1 MAARDRHLHKNAAP
15 TKKEQLRQIKK
26 RQSTIFMAAVGI
38 ILMLIAV
45 GAFYYIPKVQADMA
59 ALNGPNLTPQS
70 ISGPAIDIELTD
82 LNGLPVKLSDYK
94 GNVILYNAWATWC
107 PPCKEEMPIL
117 AEYYLEHADEGFVIV
132 AISDAEPVEAVK
144 SFYQA
149 NNIPFPMWPDPT
161 HIASDL
167 YGIDGL
173 PTSFVIDRDF
183 NVVYRWSGG
192 VNKAVLDT
200 FITPLLSQ

>member
-1 MAARDRHLHKNAAP
+1 MNVKNRQSAGQS
-15 TKKEQLRQIKK
+15 KKERLRQVKK
-26 RQSTIFMAAVGI
+26 QQSTIMMASLGTIFLLLAI
-38 ILMLIAV
+38 
-45 GAFYYIPKVQADMA
+45 GAFIYIPQAQAELA
-59 ALNGPNLTPQS
+59 ALNAPNLQPQ
-70 ISGPAIDIELTD
+70 AIEGQAMDVELTD
-82 LNGLPVKLSDYK
+82 LNGLPVKFSDFK

-117 AEYYLEHADEGFVIV
+117 AEYYLEHAKEGFVIIAV
-132 AISDAEPVEAVK
+132 SDAEPVEAVA

-161 HIASDL
+161 HIASDI

-173 PTSFVIDRDF
+173 PTSYVIDRDF
-183 NVVYRWSGG
+183 NLVYRWSGG

-200 FITPLLSQ
+200 YITPLLAK

>member
-1 MAARDRHLHKNAAP
+1 MSAKNHQIAGP
-15 TKKEQLRQIKK
+15 SKKERLRQVKK
-26 RQSTIFMAAVGI
+26 RQSTIMMASLGAIFLLVAI
-38 ILMLIAV
+38 
-45 GAFYYIPKVQADMA
+45 GAFIYIPQAQAELA
-59 ALNGPNLTPQS
+59 ALNAPNLQPQP
-70 ISGPAIDIELTD
+70 ISGPAMDVELTD
-82 LNGLPVKLSDYK
+82 LNGLPVKFSDFK

-117 AEYYLEHADEGFVIV
+117 AEYYREHADEGFVILAV
-132 AISDAEPVEAVK
+132 SDAEPVDTVK
-144 SFYQA
+144 TFYQA

-161 HIASDL
+161 YVASDI

-183 NVVYRWSGG
+183 NLVYRWSGG

-200 FITPLLSQ
+200 YITPLLAK

>member
-1 MAARDRHLHKNAAP
+1 MASRNRHLYKNTAP
-15 TKKEQLRQIKK
+15 GKKEQLRQIKK

-59 ALNGPNLTPQS
+59 ALSGPNLTPQS

-132 AISDAEPVEAVK
+132 AISDAEPVEAVS
-144 SFYQA
+144 SFYQS

-173 PTSFVIDRDF
+173 PTSFIIDRDF

-200 FITPLLSQ
+200 YITPLLSN